1 MKSRCKAPM
10 GVLLVPDELLN
21 LSGVSPV
28 HTYLKAGSLPKNKT
42 NVINEMK
49 STRQITL
56 LTKPILKGAGVW
68 EPEDLSKSPVPTDV
82 QVVTQ
87 TKVIISTNS
96 ISKVKSFK
104 IVS

>member
-1 MKSRCKAPM
+1 M

-21 LSGVSPV
+21 LSGVSPN

-56 LTKPILKGAGVW
+56 LTKPILKGARACGIAK
-68 EPEDLSKSPVPTDV
+68 ESKEVSRWLL
-82 QVVTQ
+82 
-87 TKVIISTNS
+87 KLNS
-96 ISKVKSFK
+96 
-104 IVS
+104 